1 MTGVRRGTLR
11 VLILIVSLLVWEA
24 LVRIFPVPQFILPAP
39 SRILMALYR
48 GAQSGVYLHN
58 FWFTLSETLLGFVVG
73 SLLAIGLGT
82 LIALNRRL
90 EYYLYP
96 YIVMFQSMPKVAIA
110 PLIIVWFGIG
120 LTSKVISAVMVAF
133 FPLLV
138 NTVVGLRSADEDRVN
153 LMRSLA
159 ASERQIFWMLRLPSA
174 LPFIM
179 AGLEVAMILSLIGA
193 IVAEFIGAEAG
204 LGVLIQSMNFNMD
217 VAGEF
222 SVLFVLAVMG
232 LVLNVV
238 VTSVRRRVLFWDVS
252 QKDPQDTLSVKRG
265 NANI

>member
-1 MTGVRRGTLR
+1 MSKAQRGTLR
-11 VLILIVSLLVWEA
+11 VLVLVATLLLWEA
-24 LVRIFPVPQFILPAP
+24 AVRVFPVPQFILPAP

-48 GAQSGVYLHN
+48 GTQSGVYLHN
-58 FWFTLSETLLGFVVG
+58 FWYTLSETLLGFLAG
-73 SLLAIGLGT
+73 SLVALLIGT

-120 LTSKVISAVMVAF
+120 LTSKVVSAVLDAF

-138 NTVVGLRSADEDRVN
+138 NTNVGLRSVDEDRVS

-159 ASERQIFWMLRLPSA
+159 ATEGQIFWMLRVPSA

-193 IVAEFIGAEAG
+193 IVAEFVGSEAG
-204 LGVLIQSMNFNMD
+204 LGTLIQSMNFNMD

-222 SVLFVLAVMG
+222 SVLFILAVMG
-232 LVLNVV
+232 LILNGIVA
-238 VTSVRRRVLFWDVS
+238 SVRKRVLFWDPS
-252 QKDPQDTLSVKRG
+252 QREPQGALSVKRG
-265 NANI
+265 SNV